1 MKFKTL
7 TIHGFGP
14 FAGTETIDFALLGTA
29 GLFLLSGPTGAGK
42 TTLLDAISYALFA
55 QTTGQGQGS
64 GVLDGRSGAELR
76 CTRSTP
82 EQKTEVELIFTVGGR
97 DYKVVR
103 NPKYP
108 RPARR
113 SNKVVDELACAALY
127 LWTPGEG
134 GAIDRWQLRAEK
146 VIETTAEI
154 ERITGFT
161 AEQFRRVIVIPQGR
175 FRDVLISS
183 AEDRE
188 DLLKRIFGT
197 AVFERFEELVKEGSQ
212 TTQALLRQAQ
222 QERQA
227 LFINQEW
234 ASLIVNDRELAEEI
248 VQRLTQAGVAAQAAR
263 QLLTE
268 VSRRYDDLNNKLGEV
283 REIARLARAVTEAAA
298 RQQTADA
305 ALETLQPDRR
315 VLDDA
320 RAAAE
325 PARLRAEWRSLEK
338 ELATKSLEAAGLA
351 AEALAAL
358 ADVSTKALARDQA
371 IHSDKTAQIDTRLGE
386 IAAVLSEAASA
397 ETRFAELRVDA
408 AAAETLETA
417 AQAHEAAEAVALAV
431 AQRALAEADETLDVS
446 RQQYQAGTAARL
458 AATLKS
464 DQACPVCGSIDHPA
478 ITTSSADI
486 PTDEAM
492 KKRTQQQLA
501 ATHLFTTALA
511 ALGEARMKNAA
522 AVASA
527 TAARSALSSMPQ
539 PPDTAA
545 LKAEQVTLKTSR
557 STLSQALT
565 AAQKALDAAIA
576 AEGQKKM
583 SAVAASATQQHLFQ
597 KVGHA
602 KTLFDSSLS
611 ASRFD
616 SEEGVVAAARDAA
629 TIESLSATIAAA
641 DQEAAL
647 ACEVLFKT
655 RESLG
660 GRTGSD
666 EPELTAVHATL
677 TLEQGQ
683 AREADELA
691 RRQLEHLSKFKVDHE
706 AIAKRC
712 TAADESFQSASALH
726 QMVSGQGHSQEK
738 LSLHRWV
745 LGTVLE
751 GVVAEATTLLRQMT
765 QGRYELLRAA
775 GSGHKS
781 SLAGLDID
789 VVDTW
794 SGTTR
799 SVRTLSGGETFLA
812 SLAFSLA
819 LARTTEQHQG
829 GRRLETVFIDEGFG
843 SLDAQTLEYAM
854 ATLKSLRDEG
864 RIVGVISH
872 VEEMQR
878 AIPVQLRIIGRDE
891 TITTQIV
898 GI

>member
-14 FAGTETIDFALLGTA
+14 FAGTETIDFALLGEA

-64 GVLDGRSGAELR
+64 GSLDGRSGAELR
-76 CTRSTP
+76 CTRSSP

-113 SNKVVDELACAALY
+113 SDKVVDEPARAAIY

-134 GAIDRWQLRAEK
+134 GAIDSWKLKAEK
-146 VIETTAEI
+146 VLETTAEI

-197 AVFERFEELVKEGSQ
+197 GVFERFEELVKEGSQ
-212 TTQALLRQAQ
+212 TAQALLKQAQ

-227 LFINQEW
+227 LLANQEW
-234 ASLIVNDRELAEEI
+234 ASLIVNDLELAVEI
-248 VQRLTQAGVAAQAAR
+248 AQRFTQAGVIAEAAR
-263 QLLTE
+263 QSLNE
-268 VSRRYDDLNNKLGEV
+268 VSRRYDDSNKQLGEA
-283 REIARLARAVTEAAA
+283 REIGKLASAVAEAVA
-298 RQQTADA
+298 RQRQADA
-305 ALETLQPDRR
+305 ALEAIQPDRR
-315 VLDDA
+315 VLNDS

-325 PARLRAEWRSLEK
+325 PARLRAEWRSLEQ
-338 ELATKSLEAAGLA
+338 ELKTKSKEAACLEADA
-351 AEALAAL
+351 AAAV
-358 ADVSTKALARDQA
+358 ADVSTKTFARDQA

-386 IAAVLSEAASA
+386 IAAVLSEAESI
-397 ETRFAELRVDA
+397 ETRFATLRADA
-408 AAAETLETA
+408 SAAEALETA
-417 AQAHEAAEAVALAV
+417 AQKTECKEATALAV
-431 AQRALAEADETLDVS
+431 AQRARAEADEKLDAT

-464 DQACPVCGSIDHPA
+464 DQACPVCGSMDHPA
-478 ITTSSADI
+478 LARSSADI

-492 KKRTQQQLA
+492 KKRTQTQLD
-501 ATHLFTTALA
+501 ATHLFTAALA
-511 ALGEARMKNAA
+511 ALGEARMKSAA

-527 TAARSALSSMPQ
+527 TAARNALSSMPQ

-545 LKAEQVTLKTSR
+545 LKAERATLTTSR
-557 STLSQALT
+557 STLSKALT

-597 KVGHA
+597 KAGHA
-602 KTLFDSSLS
+602 KTLFESSLS

-647 ACEVLFKT
+647 ACEVLLKA

-683 AREADELA
+683 AREADESA
-691 RRQLEHLSKFKVDHE
+691 RRQLEHLPKFKVDHE

-712 TAADESFQSASALH
+712 AAADEAFQSASALH

-738 LSLHRWV
+738 ISLHRWV

-775 GSGHKS
+775 GGVHKS

-789 VVDTW
+789 VLDTW

-898 GI
+898 GV